1 MWCLKGTLRLFLN
14 ISPLTQECL
23 AAFGNLVDDSRR
35 TAANF
40 ISYSFSHVKRKG
52 NAVANN
58 LAKLAKHSIA
68 PQIWLEDIHSD
79 EYCYQSCD
87 S

>member
-1 MWCLKGTLRLFLN
+1 MTQGVLLP
-14 ISPLTQECL
+14 ISFPIL
-23 AAFGNLVDDSRR
+23 
-35 TAANF
+35 
-40 ISYSFSHVKRKG
+40 FSHVKRKG

-87 S
+87 SWQMYQLIQ